1 MDNEH
6 IEPEFPKSN
15 TPRQIKINYSITGE
29 VTINDL
35 GDEYVQ
41 FKDKEQQDRYDRKH
55 FISWF
60 ENRIKTK
67 GLEHFDFNIS
77 MKSKDMDEEMWNE
90 VTNTKP
96 KDENEV
102 EEPPF

>member
-1 MDNEH
+1 
-6 IEPEFPKSN
+6 
-15 TPRQIKINYSITGE
+15 
-29 VTINDL
+29 
-35 GDEYVQ
+35 
-41 FKDKEQQDRYDRKH
+41 
-55 FISWF
+55 
-60 ENRIKTK
+60 
-67 GLEHFDFNIS
+67 